1 MYTQCPDCEIA
12 FKVTADVLKQA
23 AGKVRCGNCG
33 NAFNALAYLSEQMPK
48 QPVGTAVD
56 ADLPELTPEIIETDS
71 GLPKAISAE
80 QSAALLKTLDELA
93 GSDIRIED
101 TGVEWR
107 VLDEQD
113 AAMPAA
119 GDDDAGPETILENV
133 DEFLDDNPTPVDEFL
148 TATPDIVD
156 SPEIFEDAGPART
169 YVDELRFDDNTP
181 LPEDFDSGDES
192 HHVPEPQPVTAA
204 AAEEEESP
212 EPDVEDGQADLAL
225 SEPDEWTDI
234 LGEFQ
239 DLVDEVSSPIE
250 SADEPGQPDESDE
263 PVGDAPTDNQ
273 PMDMDTQFALQA
285 EAMGIDLSGIN
296 EIADDLEFSEST
308 VFEEELSATS
318 DDESEDA
325 VAEEEI
331 DATSEDELEEDLDEE
346 SDAEAEDEP
355 EEELE
360 TEPEDEP
367 EEETELETDDEPDLE
382 DVISRLDDDV
392 EESDDEAAE
401 LIDEPLVESHTIE
414 DELAEL
420 DEDLVAADEQASDDG
435 SLDDDSG
442 DHNIPP
448 MTEEEHTVNMQIDQD
463 LMALAIEDED
473 GFASTIVI
481 PEKDTEKKARD
492 EKTDLL
498 DGESDTDNVVD
509 DSSSAEESG
518 FETIIMEGEFVR
530 SELDKEK
537 MATDAAAAQQLAD
550 LARSHEAESSGKP
563 SSSRL
568 GMIAAAVVL
577 TLLFVFQIM
586 HQSRE
591 SLATIPAFSNTV
603 GQVYR
608 ALGQPVQPAWD
619 VTGWRIEASNDQIE
633 VQEGEEN
640 LTVQSRIGNNS
651 DRAMPYPLV
660 NISLT
665 DRFLE
670 PVGSQLLDPVEY
682 LAADLDPRKLVEPG
696 NTFNAIITI
705 KSPSIDASG
714 YKVDICYRQ
723 TDGQL
728 RCAIDDF
735 K

>member
-23 AGKVRCGNCG
+23 AGKVRCGGCG
-33 NAFNALAYLSEQMPK
+33 NPFNALAFLSEQMPK
-48 QPVGTAVD
+48 QPVATAPD
-56 ADLPELTPEIIETDS
+56 AELPELTPEIIETDS

-119 GDDDAGPETILENV
+119 GDDDASSAAMLDSV
-133 DEFLDDNPTPVDEFL
+133 DEFLDDNPTPIDQFL
-148 TATPDIVD
+148 TATPEVVD
-156 SPEIFEDAGPART
+156 SPEIFEDAVPNRT

-181 LPEDFDSGDES
+181 LPEDFDNADES
-192 HHVPEPQPVTAA
+192 RHVAEPQPSS
-204 AAEEEESP
+204 AAETEDDSP
-212 EPDVEDGQADLAL
+212 APFTEDVQTDLAL

-239 DLVDEVSSPIE
+239 DLVAEVSAPLEPAEETEPAEELEEPIVE
-250 SADEPGQPDESDE
+250 TPADD
-263 PVGDAPTDNQ
+263 Q
-273 PMDMDTQFALQA
+273 PMDMNTQFALQA

-296 EIADDLEFSEST
+296 KVADDLEFSEST
-308 VFEEELSATS
+308 VFEEELNTTS
-318 DDESEDA
+318 DDESADT
-325 VAEEEI
+325 V
-331 DATSEDELEEDLDEE
+331 
-346 SDAEAEDEP
+346 EAEDEAD
-355 EEELE
+355 EQAEQEL
-360 TEPEDEP
+360 
-367 EEETELETDDEPDLE
+367 DDGPDLE
-382 DVISRLDDDV
+382 DVISQWGN
-392 EESDDEAAE
+392 SDDEEGTDDDSVE
-401 LIDEPLVESHTIE
+401 LVNEPVVESHTIE

-420 DEDLVAADEQASDDG
+420 EQSVDAADDQVSK
-435 SLDDDSG
+435 DDSDEASG
-442 DHNIPP
+442 SHYVAPLS
-448 MTEEEHTVNMQIDQD
+448 EAEQTVNMQIDQD

-481 PEKDTEKKARD
+481 PEKDAEKKAREGRANLADD
-492 EKTDLL
+492 EA
-498 DGESDTDNVVD
+498 GSDADQFVD
-509 DSSSAEESG
+509 DSSSSDDSG
-518 FETIIMEGEFVR
+518 FETIIMEGEIVR
-530 SELDKEK
+530 SAMDQKKLAADV
-537 MATDAAAAQQLAD
+537 AAAREIAD
-550 LARSHEAESSGKP
+550 LARNSEAEKSAQSSGR
-563 SSSRL
+563 RL
-568 GMIAAAVVL
+568 GMIAGVVVL
-577 TLLFVFQIM
+577 SLLFVIQIM

-591 SLATIPAFSNTV
+591 SLATMPAFSRTV

-619 VTGWRIEASNDQIE
+619 VTGWRVEVSNDQIE

-640 LTVQSRIGNNS
+640 LTVQSRIRNNS
-651 DRAMPYPLV
+651 DQAMPYPLV

-670 PVGSQLLDPVEY
+670 PVGSKLLDPVEY
-682 LAADLDPRKLVEPG
+682 LAADLDPRKLVEPD

-728 RCAIDDF
+728 RCAMDDF